1 MITAR
6 ELQKITGEVIEE
18 DDLFD
23 GIPVNKMITVIEA
36 MAKTAA
42 SLGMFKVVIP
52 LIGGIDSADYNELCE
67 RLAAEGYDYYL
78 DSYCNLEVSWG
89 RLFFNC

>member
-6 ELQKITGEVIEE
+6 ELHEITGKVIEE

-23 GIPVNKMITVIEA
+23 GISVNKMIIIIEA

-42 SLGMFKVVIP
+42 SLGMFRVVIP
-52 LIGGIDSADYNELCE
+52 LIGGIDSADYNELCDK
-67 RLAAEGYDYYL
+67 LVANGYDYYL

-89 RLFFNC
+89 RLFF

>member
-6 ELQKITGEVIEE
+6 ELQKITSKVIGE

-23 GIPVNKMITVIEA
+23 GIPVNKMITIIEA

-42 SLGMFKVVIP
+42 SLGMSRVVIP
-52 LIGGIDSADYNELCE
+52 LVGDIDFADYNELCE
-67 RLAAEGYDYYL
+67 QLIANGYDYYL
-78 DSYCNLEVSWG
+78 DSYYNLEVSWATAI
-89 RLFFNC
+89 L